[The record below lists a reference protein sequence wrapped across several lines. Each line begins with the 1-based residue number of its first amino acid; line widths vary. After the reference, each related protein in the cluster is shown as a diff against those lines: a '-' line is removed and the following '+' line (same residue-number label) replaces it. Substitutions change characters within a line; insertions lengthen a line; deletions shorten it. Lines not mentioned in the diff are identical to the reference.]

1 MAHKKNI
8 HSPLLHDAIKPKVTV
23 APKHAHKP
31 AVKVTVVG
39 PTALLTYNAQWE
51 KLTGTIGEEHF
62 DEHAVSGGSRGHKNI
77 DDKRAGLFLHDE
89 ADTLKSRS
97 PLTREMQAGPNG
109 KEHYV
114 QRGGTI
120 PPGHYDCVYVAS
132 YPKLGGEVIRLVQ
145 HKDALTYQG
154 PFMDQAVEHHRGGFY
169 IHGRGPKGSDGCII
183 FDNNSRRMDLN
194 KAIKHFIKDLH
205 GKVILNVVN
214 DGSFIL
220 PPLLTDDRY
229 SGFA

>member
-31 AVKVTVVG
+31 AVKVTVAG

-62 DEHAVSGGSRGHKNI
+62 DEHAVSGGSRGHKPV
-77 DDKRAGLFLHDE
+77 DDKTANLLLHDE
-89 ADTLKSRS
+89 AYMIKSRS
-97 PLTREMQAGPNG
+97 PLTQEMKIGPKG
-109 KEHYV
+109 KEHYI

-120 PPGHYDCVYVAS
+120 PPGHYICRPDYK
-132 YPKLGGEVIRLVQ
+132 PKLGGEVIYLDPQ
-145 HKDALTYQG
+145 PDALVYQG
-154 PFMDQAVEHHRGGFY
+154 PLMDQPVEHGRNSMF
-169 IHGRGPKGSDGCII
+169 IHGPGPKGSDGCII